1 MEVDGT
7 FVVFDRSNRREFFL
21 FVCVYVCYFERSLV
35 LGEVY
40 HHQSSI
46 IISSMITQ
54 SIHTINNN
62 N

>member
-7 FVVFDRSNRREFFL
+7 FVVFDRSNRREFCL

-40 HHQSSI
+40 HHRHLLLYLQ
-46 IISSMITQ
+46 
-54 SIHTINNN
+54 
-62 N
+62 